1 MLLWATWI
9 TCLGCV
15 YLWDLN
21 YRGLFS
27 VKTCRASRSWRLI
40 LSSRRNMR
48 SIDRKKSC
56 RDVSVSLAKQRVSIP
71 TWGSIASF
79 KSSCFLQG
87 NVKVAI
93 IISAFTLC
101 LCSEGSLRRPSRWE
115 WLGVFRVQLR
125 WQWSG
130 QLASLTFLLLPLL
143 INEVLVYI
151 TVCMWFSHLQE
162 LDPGVERDFYRTLS
176 LLKKKDPKI
185 YERDAKFYS
194 EGDCWVLTLALLWW
208 LVIIFMQWSDLPVAF
223 RRIQQWCK
231 TFHLEGESSKA
242 HVS

>member
-9 TCLGCV
+9 TSLGCV

-27 VKTCRASRSWRLI
+27 VKTCRASQSWRLI

-130 QLASLTFLLLPLL
+130 QLASNFSFASTPYQWGACIHNCVCVIFSPSGAGPWCWEGFL
-143 INEVLVYI
+143 
-151 TVCMWFSHLQE
+151 
-162 LDPGVERDFYRTLS
+162 
-176 LLKKKDPKI
+176 
-185 YERDAKFYS
+185 
-194 EGDCWVLTLALLWW
+194 
-208 LVIIFMQWSDLPVAF
+208 
-223 RRIQQWCK
+223 
-231 TFHLEGESSKA
+231 
-242 HVS
+242 

>member
-9 TCLGCV
+9 TSLGYV

-151 TVCMWFSHLQE
+151 TVC
-162 LDPGVERDFYRTLS
+162 VCDFLTFRSWTLVLRGIFIGLCRCWRRRTQRSMREMLS
-176 LLKKKDPKI
+176 STQK
-185 YERDAKFYS
+185 
-194 EGDCWVLTLALLWW
+194 
-208 LVIIFMQWSDLPVAF
+208 VIVGYW
-223 RRIQQWCK
+223 
-231 TFHLEGESSKA
+231 H
-242 HVS
+242 